1 MVSDRAVA
9 GGAFAEIAFA
19 DEAAAEADPLASE
32 KATGAAEA
40 AEAAAEADP
49 SASEKKAAGAAEAE
63 APARCSNSWLRTVSN
78 MKFEPVTCVH
88 GRRLCTRLTASH
100 GSNLYAIMAYAAV
113 HVPAQWAP
121 ARQWIR
127 TFSLRKSE
135 LLTKRYN
142 CSKAGN
148 TGRVSGATPRH
159 QCGASTRPC
168 HSGAGMLA
176 ETLATNPHGDL
187 VEEREVIGAR
197 VAALIDARFPAL
209 RVLREDQINCAVT
222 RGVEGPPVT

>member
-1 MVSDRAVA
+1 LIFHRHRGGRARCRGRKWFHWHGTTWTA
-9 GGAFAEIAFA
+9 RGHGFGQSCGGKHFHWTCFRRRGRCR
-19 DEAAAEADPLASE
+19 DKTLLPQK

-49 SASEKKAAGAAEAE
+49 SASEKAAGAAEAE
-63 APARCSNSWLRTVSN
+63 APARCNNSWFKTVSN

-113 HVPAQWAP
+113 HVPARWAP

-127 TFSLRKSE
+127 TFSLRRSE

-148 TGRVSGATPRH
+148 TGRVSGATQRH
-159 QCGASTRPC
+159 QCGAPTRPC

-176 ETLATNPHGDL
+176 ETLTTSPMEISLRN
-187 VEEREVIGAR
+187 AR
-197 VAALIDARFPAL
+197 SLARM
-209 RVLREDQINCAVT
+209 
-222 RGVEGPPVT
+222 